1 MKLDRHDPILLTPGP
16 LNTAHKTKEAMLHD
30 WGARDSS
37 FIRLN
42 REVCR
47 YLLEVVGDDGSYVCV
62 PIQGSGTF
70 AIEAMLGTLLPPDG
84 KLLILINGAY
94 GHRMARI
101 CGYLNRPVVTYEVP
115 EDKIHKVEHVDSL
128 LRDDPTIS
136 HVSFVHCETTSGI
149 LNPMTDLANV
159 VNRHSRSLLIDTV
172 SSFGA
177 LPIDCDNIGFTAIA
191 ISSNKCIEGV
201 PGVAFVICK
210 RDVLAASC
218 GNANSLCLD
227 LFDQWQ
233 SMLRDGQWRF
243 TPPTHVLAAFHQAI
257 LGHSEEGGVEK
268 RHERYSDNCRALV
281 DGMRK
286 LGFVTLLPDEL
297 QAPIIVTFR
306 IPNNPLFK
314 FSNFYE
320 VLRKKG
326 YVIYPGKLTNADS
339 FRIGCIGNLDTT
351 DINKALLAVRQTL
364 DELGIKQPSLTGRT
378 QISDS

>member
-1 MKLDRHDPILLTPGP
+1 MKKFLKKS
-16 LNTAHKTKEAMLHD
+16 NYK
-30 WGARDSS
+30 
-37 FIRLN
+37 
-42 REVCR
+42 
-47 YLLEVVGDDGSYVCV
+47 VVFFCPS
-62 PIQGSGTF
+62 I
-70 AIEAMLGTLLPPDG
+70 
-84 KLLILINGAY
+84 
-94 GHRMARI
+94 
-101 CGYLNRPVVTYEVP
+101 
-115 EDKIHKVEHVDSL
+115 
-128 LRDDPTIS
+128 
-136 HVSFVHCETTSGI
+136 
-149 LNPMTDLANV
+149 
-159 VNRHSRSLLIDTV
+159 
-172 SSFGA
+172 
-177 LPIDCDNIGFTAIA
+177 
-191 ISSNKCIEGV
+191 
-201 PGVAFVICK
+201 
-210 RDVLAASC
+210 
-218 GNANSLCLD
+218 
-227 LFDQWQ
+227 
-233 SMLRDGQWRF
+233 
-243 TPPTHVLAAFHQAI
+243 
-257 LGHSEEGGVEK
+257 EEGGVEK